1 MARMTTNR
9 PARKVAASS
18 VGSALSVLAVWALAE
33 FGGIEMPAGVESALV
48 LLVTFLVGYYVPPS
62 PHDQVEPEQAEA

>member
-1 MARMTTNR
+1 MAQMMTNR
-9 PARKVAASS
+9 PARKVAAGS

-33 FGGIEMPAGVESALV
+33 FGGIDMPTGVESAFV

-62 PHDQVEPEQAEA
+62 PHDQVTT

>member
-18 VGSALSVLAVWALAE
+18 VGSALSVIAVWALDE
-33 FGGIEMPAGVESALV
+33 FGNIEMPVGVESAFV
-48 LLVTFLVGYYVPPS
+48 LLVTFMVGYFVPPS
-62 PHDQVEPEQAEA
+62 PHDQVEFGGDQP

>member
-18 VGSALSVLAVWALAE
+18 VGSALSVIAVWALDE
-33 FGGIEMPAGVESALV
+33 FGNIEMPVGVESAFV
-48 LLVTFLVGYYVPPS
+48 LLVTFMVGYFVPPS
-62 PHDQVEPEQAEA
+62 PHDQVEFGVDQP

>member
-18 VGSALSVLAVWALAE
+18 VGSALSVMAVWALAE
-33 FGGIEMPAGVESALV
+33 FGNIEMPVGVESAFV

-62 PHDQVEPEQAEA
+62 PYDQVEPEQAQP